1 MPLGPVEQ
9 LVEWLDAE
17 RRTVPGKHVE
27 RQAVAHPPLLI
38 PCALSAAGQLLHVC
52 VHGEKWVHVPGIRWV
67 ADAVVVMRSAA
78 VDWGCLVEE
87 ATRRRFVRR
96 LGRQLTYL
104 RDAVDAPVPA
114 DVLTA
119 LAAAPVSAL
128 ERLEHILGVRER
140 LPSNS
145 LLAHWFTHARSAP
158 AGAVGALGSF
168 PRYLQAIWHL
178 QGMADVPKAAVA
190 RIRRL
195 LPRPLAEPWRRDVLH
210 VVSCARARPTA

>member
-1 MPLGPVEQ
+1 
-9 LVEWLDAE
+9 
-17 RRTVPGKHVE
+17 
-27 RQAVAHPPLLI
+27 
-38 PCALSAAGQLLHVC
+38 
-52 VHGEKWVHVPGIRWV
+52 V

-158 AGAVGALGSF
+158 AGAVGALVSF

-178 QGMADVPKAAVA
+178 PGMADVPKVAVA

-195 LPRPLAEPWRRDVLH
+195 LPRPLAEPRR
-210 VVSCARARPTA
+210 P